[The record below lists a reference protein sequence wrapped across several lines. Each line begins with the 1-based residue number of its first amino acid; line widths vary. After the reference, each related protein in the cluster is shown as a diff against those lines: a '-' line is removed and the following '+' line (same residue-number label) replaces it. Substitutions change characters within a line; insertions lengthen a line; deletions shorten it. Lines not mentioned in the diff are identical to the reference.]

1 MTTHANTH
9 PCPVGTQDARI
20 HALEPDE
27 PLRADRLD
35 PARDQLICVED
46 GIVYV
51 ALEHDEHDEHVL
63 TFGDSVVIR
72 AGEQR
77 RVWNAG
83 DETARFVVAERAER
97 RAQLAN
103 VA

>member
-1 MTTHANTH
+1 MTTHASTH
-9 PCPVGTQDARI
+9 PCPAGTQAARI
-20 HALEPDE
+20 HELEPDE
-27 PLRADRLD
+27 RLRADRLD

-51 ALEHDEHDEHVL
+51 ALEDDEHVL
-63 TFGDSVVIR
+63 TFGDSVVIG

-83 DETARFVVAERAER
+83 DETARFVVAERIGR
-97 RAQLAN
+97 RAELAT
-103 VA
+103 AA